1 MKVSVL
7 TLGCKVNKYESDV
20 LLKAFKERGYE
31 VSDKLEKAD
40 AYIINT
46 CAVTNEAERKS
57 RQMISRCKK
66 FNPEAKIYVCG
77 CASQHNPE
85 QFLGKSQLVKGVAG
99 KEKLLDLSCGGMQ
112 IDALPENYQSHSY
125 SLQPRLRAYIKVQD
139 GCNNFCSYCIIP
151 YLRGR
156 SRSRQLADILIEV
169 SLLADDVKEIVL
181 TGINLSDFKIDG
193 ENGLLKLL
201 QELDGFGKRIRLS
214 SMEECIIDEDFVKQ
228 LSQLKNFCPHFHL
241 SLQSGSDSVLRRMN
255 RHYTTKEFLQTCQL
269 IRKYF
274 PLAGITTDVIVGFS
288 GESEEE
294 FLQTEDFIK
303 QVQFSGL
310 HIFPYSHR
318 EGTVASRLADLPGT
332 IKKQRA
338 MRLKILDGKLR
349 KMFIEKNSTGRVLI
363 EEKEG
368 EFYVGFTENYIKCY
382 FTDQA
387 EVGQIVSA
395 KILSPF
401 KEGALA
407 EKLQENA

>member
-57 RQMISRCKK
+57 RQMIARCKK

-112 IDALPENYQSHSY
+112 IDALPESYQSHSY

-156 SRSRQLADILIEV
+156 SRSRQLADILTEV

-201 QELDGFGKRIRLS
+201 QALDGFGKRIRLS
-214 SMEECIIDEDFVKQ
+214 SMEECIIDESFVKQ

-241 SLQSGSDSVLRRMN
+241 SLQSGSDSVLKRMN

-274 PLAGITTDVIVGFS
+274 PLAGITTDVIVGFP

-382 FTDQA
+382 FTDQV
-387 EVGQIVSA
+387 EVGQIVLA

>member
-57 RQMISRCKK
+57 RQMIARCKK

-112 IDALPENYQSHSY
+112 IDALPESYQSHSY

-156 SRSRQLADILIEV
+156 GRSRQLADILTEV
-169 SLLADDVKEIVL
+169 SLLTDDVKEIVL

-201 QELDGFGKRIRLS
+201 QALDGFGKRIRLS
-214 SMEECIIDEDFVKQ
+214 SMEECIIDESFVKQ

-241 SLQSGSDSVLRRMN
+241 SLQSGSDSVLKRMN

-274 PLAGITTDVIVGFS
+274 PLAGITTDVIVGFP

-318 EGTVASRLADLPGT
+318 EGTVATRLADLPGT

-387 EVGQIVSA
+387 QVGQIVSA

>member
-57 RQMISRCKK
+57 RQMIARCKK

-112 IDALPENYQSHSY
+112 IDALPESYQSHSY

-156 SRSRQLADILIEV
+156 GRSRQLADILTEV
-169 SLLADDVKEIVL
+169 SLLTDDVKEIVL

-201 QELDGFGKRIRLS
+201 QALDGFGKRIRLS
-214 SMEECIIDEDFVKQ
+214 SMEECIIDESFVKQ

-241 SLQSGSDSVLRRMN
+241 SLQSGSDSVLKRMN

-274 PLAGITTDVIVGFS
+274 PLAGITTDVIVGFP

-310 HIFPYSHR
+310 HIFPYS
-318 EGTVASRLADLPGT
+318 SY
-332 IKKQRA
+332 
-338 MRLKILDGKLR
+338 
-349 KMFIEKNSTGRVLI
+349 S
-363 EEKEG
+363 
-368 EFYVGFTENYIKCY
+368 Y
-382 FTDQA
+382 
-387 EVGQIVSA
+387 S
-395 KILSPF
+395 
-401 KEGALA
+401 
-407 EKLQENA
+407 

>member
-57 RQMISRCKK
+57 RQMIARCKK

-112 IDALPENYQSHSY
+112 IDALPESYQSHSY

-156 SRSRQLADILIEV
+156 SRSRQLADILTEV

-201 QELDGFGKRIRLS
+201 QAFDGFGKRIRLS
-214 SMEECIIDEDFVKQ
+214 SMEECIIDESFVKQ

-241 SLQSGSDSVLRRMN
+241 SLQSGSDSVLKRMN

-274 PLAGITTDVIVGFS
+274 PLAGITTDVIVGFP

-310 HIFPYSHR
+310 HTFPYSHR

-349 KMFIEKNSTGRVLI
+349 KMFIEKNSTGRVLV

-382 FTDQA
+382 FTDQV

>member
-57 RQMISRCKK
+57 RQMIARCKK

-112 IDALPENYQSHSY
+112 IDALPESYQSHSY

-156 SRSRQLADILIEV
+156 SRSRQLADILTEV
-169 SLLADDVKEIVL
+169 SLLADEVKEIVL

-201 QELDGFGKRIRLS
+201 QALDGFGKRIRLS
-214 SMEECIIDEDFVKQ
+214 SMEECIIDESFVKQ

-241 SLQSGSDSVLRRMN
+241 SLQSGSDSVLKRMN

-274 PLAGITTDVIVGFS
+274 PLAGITTDVIVGFP

-387 EVGQIVSA
+387 QVGQIVSA

-407 EKLQENA
+407 EKMQENA